1 VAFDLETTSLDP
13 MQAEFVGFSLAV
25 APGRAC
31 YVPLAH
37 RAGSGFDSATAT
49 FGRRRSPRRWPRS
62 SRCWK
67 TRPSSKSGRTS
78 STTAWCCAST
88 ASSLA
93 PHDDTL
99 LMSYALDG
107 GRGQHG
113 LDALAERHLGHT
125 CIPFTQVLEHAPGA
139 RKSDKTF
146 AQVPLDKA
154 TQYAAEDAGRGAAA
168 VDGSEAAARG

>member
-37 RAGSGFDSATAT
+37 RAGSGFD
-49 FGRRRSPRRWPRS
+49 FGDGNIRQAPIAEALAALKPLL
-62 SRCWK
+62 K

-88 ASSLA
+88 AS
-93 PHDDTL
+93 
-99 LMSYALDG
+99 ALP
-107 GRGQHG
+107 RTTT
-113 LDALAERHLGHT
+113 R
-125 CIPFTQVLEHAPGA
+125 C
-139 RKSDKTF
+139 
-146 AQVPLDKA
+146 
-154 TQYAAEDAGRGAAA
+154 
-168 VDGSEAAARG
+168 